1 VPVSRAAGAAAALPS
16 HLQEVQADLI
26 SRQYPAGQHPAADAL
41 PAEHSGTAYTDYI
54 RNHAALEGR
63 SGQPARPRSR
73 HGRPRRMIP

>member
-1 VPVSRAAGAAAALPS
+1 MPVSRAAGAAAALPS

-63 SGQPARPRSR
+63 S
-73 HGRPRRMIP
+73 